1 MTRIPV
7 ILTPTRDFFFYRAE
21 GSKVAREQE
30 KEEYS
35 DFILK
40 ACHMIKEHKTLIQV
54 SIDWKSGLLDMYHES
69 QHKHYSETFIIR
81 PSLCGSDFL

>member
-1 MTRIPV
+1 MSRIHV
-7 ILTPTRDFFFYRAE
+7 ILTPPRDLFFYRTE

-30 KEEYS
+30 KDEYS

-54 SIDWKSGLLDMYHES
+54 SVD
-69 QHKHYSETFIIR
+69 
-81 PSLCGSDFL
+81 